1 MTELLTVGRVNL
13 DLYAQQTGAE
23 FEEARGFDAMI
34 GGSPSNIAIAAA
46 RLGVRTGVF
55 TAVGDDLVGDWV
67 LRAFERESV
76 DTSYI
81 ARKPGVHTSLALLG
95 QIPPDRFP
103 RVFYRDNPADIHLTV
118 AEAASLPLDRVGAV
132 LVSADAFARG
142 STAEACGW
150 ILRTCREKGTTVYI
164 DLDLRPEHWPKP
176 DEYSVL
182 VGAAVNDADVVLGTA
197 EEFAAL
203 LRVEPRDV
211 DQALSGQKQVIVLK
225 RGGEGAALLSP
236 EGEFEAPVFD
246 VPVASTVGAGD
257 AFAAGLI
264 SARLNGS
271 NWEVAA
277 RFASACGA
285 ITVSRSGCS
294 QGFPRLNEVVNL
306 LGLRGCE
313 VVADG

>member
-13 DLYAQQTGAE
+13 DLYAQETGVE
-23 FEEARGFDAMI
+23 FPDARGFDAMI

-46 RLGVRTGVF
+46 RLGVQAAAF

-76 DTSYI
+76 DTSYV
-81 ARKPGVHTSLALLG
+81 ARKPAVHTSLALLG

-103 RVFYRDNPADIHLTV
+103 RTFYRDNPADIHLTV
-118 AEAASLPLDRVGAV
+118 EEAEGLPLDDVGAV
-132 LVSADAFARG
+132 LVSADTFARG
-142 STAEACGW
+142 STAEACAW
-150 ILRTCREKGTTVYI
+150 ILRACREKDVTVYF

-176 DEYSVL
+176 GEYSLL

-203 LRVEPRDV
+203 QEV
-211 DQALSGQKQVIVLK
+211 DPQDLALSGEKRVMVLK
-225 RGGEGAALLSP
+225 RGGAGATVLTP
-236 EGEFEAPVFD
+236 EGEFSAPAFD
-246 VPVASTVGAGD
+246 VRVASTVGAGD

-271 NWEVAA
+271 SWAAAA

-285 ITVSRSGCS
+285 ITVGRFGCS
-294 QGFPRLNEVVNL
+294 QGFPSLGEVAGL
-306 LGLRGCE
+306 LGLE
-313 VVADG
+313 VDHAY